1 MEALSR
7 DLHGYKLKFR
17 KHISNYKSSLRALE
31 YSEEPKLVQKDVEFH
46 KSKADYYLDL
56 IHKTK
61 EKITKE
67 WKKDSAKRRA
77 VDPKLMNEFY
87 NLKDCYLDC
96 KRCGKDFK
104 HFNHISNSYIT
115 EEEYK
120 SLHASKDFADL
131 MRALKIMAENKINK
145 L

>member
-1 MEALSR
+1 METLSR
-7 DLHGYKLKFR
+7 DLHGYRIKFR

-77 VDPKLMNEFY
+77 VDTKLMDTCY
-87 NLKDCYLDC
+87 TLKDVFLEC
-96 KRCGKDFK
+96 KRCGKDYK
-104 HFNHISNSYIT
+104 VFNEWSNSNIT

-120 SLHASKDFADL
+120 SLHATKDFADL
-131 MRALKIMAENKINK
+131 MIALKIMAKNKINK

>member
-1 MEALSR
+1 METLSR
-7 DLHGYKLKFR
+7 DLHGYRIKFR

-31 YSEEPKLVQKDVEFH
+31 YSEEPELVQKDVKFH

-87 NLKDCYLDC
+87 TLKDVFFEC
-96 KRCGKDFK
+96 KRCGKDYK
-104 HFNHISNSYIT
+104 VFNKWSNSNIT
-115 EEEYK
+115 EEDYK
-120 SLHASKDFADL
+120 QLHSLDFADL